1 MIYINNQEKIDR
13 LKLEKTNF
21 YVVADFDRT
30 LTEGDSDS
38 TWGVFANA
46 NQVSEEYKERRTAL
60 FNKYRPIEIDQTISE
75 EEKSKAMT
83 DWWQAHIN
91 LFYEYG
97 VKEEAVKNS
106 IKSKTLN
113 YRPGAKEFL
122 RKMKELNVPVIIISA
137 GIGNVIEEF
146 LKFENDLYEN
156 IKIISNFIT
165 FENGEFKEVSSEII
179 HALNKNIVRLDNE
192 SKKAL
197 EDRKNILLL
206 GDGMADL
213 KMISEEDN
221 KNAITVGFLDEK
233 IDENL
238 VHYNKGFDIVLTNNS
253 SFEDVNKILKIY

>member
-13 LKLEKTNF
+13 LNFNSDNF

-38 TWGVFANA
+38 TWGIFANA
-46 NQVSEEYKERRTAL
+46 NQVGAEYNERRTAL
-60 FNKYRPIEIDQTISE
+60 YNKYRPIEIDPNISE
-75 EEKSKAMT
+75 EEKSIAMT
-83 DWWQAHIN
+83 EWWQLHIN

-97 VKEEAVKNS
+97 VKQEAVRNAVKLGNM
-106 IKSKTLN
+106 K
-113 YRPGAKEFL
+113 YRDGAKEFL
-122 RKMKELNVPVIIISA
+122 KKMNELNVPVIIISA

-238 VHYNKGFDIVLTNNS
+238 IHYNKGFDIVLTNNS